1 MKRFLIGLLFCI
13 APIYL
18 FAQYKNNKWLLGYDN
33 DYPLPFN
40 GSKLI
45 FYQDSVAVSYDP
57 RSMWIIGCYSGLS
70 AQDDSWFVY
79 TNGKAVC
86 NKNND
91 TLVNGGGL
99 SPGGDPG
106 WDVSGYYWPTM
117 AVIIPEQ
124 NTGNILYLLHQN
136 SQGSTL
142 PYYPWPIN
150 TNPRAMQIYYSKI
163 DATLGNKGTVVSK
176 NQLLHSDTAE
186 LGGLIPCRHA
196 NGRDWWLLIKK
207 FYSNEY
213 YTYLITPNGPELKY
227 IQTVPGTRTIL
238 AGTQCFSPNG
248 ELYASFDNIGQL
260 RLYDFD
266 RCTGYLSNFR
276 YKHITSNLACGISF
290 SPNSRFL
297 YISKPD
303 SLWQFDMQSTDVLA
317 SQTFIAKYDGYIDS
331 IGLANG
337 FFVHWLGPDGKIYM
351 SATNSHRVL
360 HVINNPDEP
369 GLACNFQ
376 QHAVHFPT
384 YSNATTPTYVNLN
397 LFQVP
402 NSVCDSLDVGGN
414 ELKIKNEPLKIMPS
428 PSDGNFS
435 LQFKAHSKSGIVYI
449 YDVNGALVY
458 SEYLS
463 PFSTIKNI
471 NLQYL
476 LSNGIYAISLA
487 RGNEREFGKIIIKKE

>member
-1 MKRFLIGLLFCI
+1 MKRFLIVVMFCI
-13 APIYL
+13 TPFCL
-18 FAQYKNNKWLLGYDN
+18 LAQYKNNKWLLGYAT
-33 DYPLPFN
+33 DYPAPYN

-57 RSMWIIGCYSGLS
+57 RSMWIFGCYSGLS

-86 NKNND
+86 NKNQD
-91 TLVNGGGL
+91 TLYNGGGL

-124 NTGNILYLLHQN
+124 NTGNILYMLHQN

-142 PYYPWPIN
+142 PYYPYPIN

-213 YTYLITPNGPELKY
+213 YTYLITPNGPELKF
-227 IQTVPGTRTIL
+227 IQTVPGTRSIL

-276 YKHITSNLACGISF
+276 YKHITSNLASGISF
-290 SPNSRFL
+290 SPNSNYL
-297 YISKPD
+297 YVSSND
-303 SLWQFDMQSTDVLA
+303 SLWQFDMQAPDFLN
-317 SQTFIAKYDGYIDS
+317 SQIFIDKYDGYVDS
-331 IGLANG
+331 ALGIANA
-337 FFVHWLGPDGKIYM
+337 FFIHWLAPDGKIYL
-351 SATNSHRVL
+351 SAFSGSRVL
-360 HVINNPDEP
+360 HVINNPDEL
-369 GLACNFQ
+369 GTTCNFE

-384 YSNATTPTYVNLN
+384 YNNGTTPTYVNLN

-402 NSVCDSLDVGGN
+402 GSVCDTLEVGGN
-414 ELKIKNEPLKIMPS
+414 ELIIANSSLKIRPNPS
-428 PSDGNFS
+428 NGIFS
-435 LQFKAHSKSGIVYI
+435 IEYI
-449 YDVNGALVY
+449 PKRVNGMLYVY
-458 SEYLS
+458 DIAGKEVYREYVS
-463 PFSTIKNI
+463 PFSSIKN
-471 NLQYL
+471 LD
-476 LSNGIYAISLA
+476 LSNTLMRGIFAVKLV
-487 RGNEREFGKIIIKKE
+487 FGDSITMGKVIIY